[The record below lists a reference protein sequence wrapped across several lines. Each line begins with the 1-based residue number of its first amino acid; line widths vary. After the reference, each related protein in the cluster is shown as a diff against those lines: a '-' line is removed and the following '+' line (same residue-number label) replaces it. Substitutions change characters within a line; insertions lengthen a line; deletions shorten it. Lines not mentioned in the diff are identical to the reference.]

1 MIFNSSKVICN
12 NFELDIPITTGVYRW
27 HICIDYIGLTS
38 MGTYTILLVPIQ
50 SYWYLCDRTGTY
62 TILLVL
68 YTILLVP
75 IQSYWYLYNP
85 TGSYTIVLVPKQS
98 VPIICPGWHVSNI
111 KLYMITFVSD
121 FTVCLWFRLT
131 CFFIIMSPLRTK
143 GDILF

>member
-27 HICIDYIGLTS
+27 NICIDYIGLTS

-50 SYWYLCDRTGTY
+50 SYWYLCDRTGTYTIVLVPRQSYWYLYNPTGTY

-98 VPIICPGWHVSNI
+98 VPIICRG
-111 KLYMITFVSD
+111 
-121 FTVCLWFRLT
+121 
-131 CFFIIMSPLRTK
+131 
-143 GDILF
+143 